1 MHVADQLLRDGA
13 RAAPVAHDVVLYR
26 ASDADEIDAV
36 VLIEALI
43 LDRHE
48 GLTDVLR
55 ECANRDAGAQLF
67 ADLAHQRSVVRE
79 NERRLRQR
87 VDAPRIGRTA
97 LGARAQH
104 RRRKEQ
110 ERAGQGDPPCGKG
123 HAFEDNP
130 ALVHFASYV
139 LAARCVSFIRMGS
152 NTNPPESVG
161 SALVA
166 IRRLVRTLRT
176 TAVSVERETGL
187 STAQTFVLQ
196 LLLEAPAESMNDLA
210 ARTST
215 DQSSVSVVVSRLEA
229 KGLVSR
235 LSSAADARRT
245 QVVITAEG
253 AALMHRKPPTVQ
265 ERLTRALSAMPAG
278 SLGQLSSELNS
289 LVSLMGADEE
299 PATLIFE
306 DDASGSS

>member
-1 MHVADQLLRDGA
+1 
-13 RAAPVAHDVVLYR
+13 
-26 ASDADEIDAV
+26 
-36 VLIEALI
+36 
-43 LDRHE
+43 
-48 GLTDVLR
+48 
-55 ECANRDAGAQLF
+55 
-67 ADLAHQRSVVRE
+67 
-79 NERRLRQR
+79 
-87 VDAPRIGRTA
+87 
-97 LGARAQH
+97 
-104 RRRKEQ
+104 
-110 ERAGQGDPPCGKG
+110 
-123 HAFEDNP
+123 
-130 ALVHFASYV
+130 
-139 LAARCVSFIRMGS
+139 MGS
-152 NTNPPESVG
+152 NTNPPESVA

-235 LSSAADARRT
+235 LNSATDARRT
-245 QVVITAEG
+245 EVVITAEG
-253 AALMHRKPPTVQ
+253 TALMRRKPPTVQ
-265 ERLTRALSAMPAG
+265 ERLTRALSAMPPG

-306 DDASGSS
+306 DDAAGSS